1 MTQIRKFLIVSILSI
16 LATTL
21 AGSQEIAIQADLPV
35 VEATATEVDF
45 VKSLVGTGRILFAP
59 KTFGEYWPD
68 YGYSWGSVRHGA
80 GCNVLNERQRLSE
93 IGDVSIVAPKPGL
106 AVVTAQTSDDVPVR
120 YVGFEITNKI
130 LSDIRSDVPD
140 ESDLTLQQLCEW
152 FRDDEATTQ
161 LESYF
166 DRVSALWSA
175 NGTWTTATFDPGK
188 QYQLIS
194 KGQIIDSN
202 EAPQYGAT
210 TWKVSEDK
218 MLSWQ
223 VPQSP
228 AIGFFDPDEDL
239 AGIAADDLHTPRQ
252 HAGSTVWK
260 YTSVT
265 GGPTY
270 YLKPEYGNISTTQF
284 TTEIAAGGTIES
296 PSFPSSE
303 RGAMFSL
310 WSDVKAQPAVAQDV
324 REWLLV
330 TEHTLPNPELTAGI
344 RVQPTRNI
352 VQDW

>member
-1 MTQIRKFLIVSILSI
+1 MTQIRKFLIVSILFI

-21 AGSQEIAIQADLPV
+21 AGAQEIAIQADLPV

-106 AVVTAQTSDDVPVR
+106 SVVTAETSNDVPVQ

-130 LSDIRSDVPD
+130 LSDIHSDVPD
-140 ESDLTLQQLCEW
+140 KSDLTLQQLCEW

-166 DRVSALWSA
+166 DRASALWSA

-194 KGQIIDSN
+194 KGQIINSN

-210 TWKVSEDK
+210 TWKVSEEK
-218 MLSWQ
+218 LLSWQ
-223 VPQSP
+223 VPQNP
-228 AIGFFDPDEDL
+228 AIDFLDPDE
-239 AGIAADDLHTPRQ
+239 
-252 HAGSTVWK
+252 VWE

-265 GGPTY
+265 GGATY

-344 RVQPTRNI
+344 RVQPTRDI
-352 VQDW
+352 VQDWPMTPTGVHY